1 MIRLIEVNE
10 DNFDEVIGLSVA
22 PEQAGY
28 VATNVHSLAQ
38 CYIYRENGDVFP
50 MAVMDGEKT
59 VGFLL
64 LEKDYEERYYLV
76 WRMMV
81 DAKEQ
86 GKGYGEAILRK
97 VLRLAKEDPAIDTV
111 KADYVKGNEGIAHL
125 LAKLGFVKTGEEERE
140 ILNEYRLS
148 TAE

>member
-97 VLRLAKEDPAIDTV
+97 VLRLAKEDLAIDTV
-111 KADYVKGNEGIAHL
+111 KADYVKGNEGMAHL
-125 LAKLGFVKTGEEERE
+125 LANLGFVKTGEEERE